1 MSNVRWQ
8 RDCFVVPPR
17 SDVIARTRNEEEA
30 ISKRHYIYDMTLA
43 SFNLKKRIVQ
53 TQSVRIPVSRR
64 RIKDVCVAGLRSFL
78 ADITSFYSH

>member
-30 ISKRHYIYDMTLA
+30 TPFAWQAISKRHYIYDTTLV
-43 SFNLKKRIVQ
+43 N
-53 TQSVRIPVSRR
+53 T
-64 RIKDVCVAGLRSFL
+64 
-78 ADITSFYSH
+78 